1 MVSETD
7 WRDSSCEK
15 QSSSVGIWATQ
26 AERANTRP
34 TTSSSSSYSRVSQPI
49 SFVSG
54 GLKSGSKT
62 EKPQQGKP
70 KATGSQK
77 KPILIESYDS
87 DEDSDEKLDGD
98 FNDDDDDDDDDVKII
113 EKKRKKR
120 RDSSDEI
127 DSDNDDEQEEEEDNR
142 RTKSVRTAVKSEAK
156 KYIKLS
162 QSDEEI
168 EPPII
173 QRQPPNVQYQRPP
186 PMKAVPVR
194 DE

>member
-1 MVSETD
+1 MKTIE
-7 WRDSSCEK
+7 DSSGK
-15 QSSSVGIWATQ
+15 NKFSSVGIWATQ

-34 TTSSSSSYSRVSQPI
+34 TASSSSSYSRVSQPI

-62 EKPQQGKP
+62 EKPQPGKP
-70 KATGSQK
+70 KAPGSQK

-98 FNDDDDDDDDDVKII
+98 FNDDDDDDDDVDII

-127 DSDNDDEQEEEEDNR
+127 DSDNNDEEEEGDNR
-142 RTKSVRTAVKSEAK
+142 RTKSVRTSDNSGAK
-156 KYIKLS
+156 KFIKLS

-173 QRQPPNVQYQRPP
+173 QRQPPNVQYQRPA

-194 DE
+194 DK